1 MHADVENA
9 FPNSEAIANEA
20 PPAPRPESGRFAF
33 VGSGLELLWI
43 EVSNF
48 VLSALTVG
56 IASLLAISQWR
67 LSRFWVT
74 NTTLDGRPLRY
85 EMSWGDE
92 FGHQILTA
100 LLVLVTCGLATPWA
114 VANAHRFRW
123 SRASTADGRRV
134 TMDGSLFM
142 DGLVVGGLFL
152 LVFLTFGLA
161 VPVAYAWW
169 RAYWTSQIRV
179 EDPQV
184 PGGWY
189 RLRFDAGY
197 LSLLIQWIL
206 NHALIALTFYL
217 YVPWAVVNLAKFG
230 WSATGDDQSPPLK
243 VPAGPRTPAQ
253 WAVVVLY
260 ALSTVLLS
268 VGILFVGIYIAQNKD
283 KPTTSAT
290 SSSYVNS
297 PSDAPA
303 APVRVPSESLPTQ
316 PPTPPPVALSSAT
329 HVVHN
334 TASDLESPWLALRS
348 APDYRAGLLARLPD
362 GTRVRLIRSEGSWE
376 YVQVVDGS
384 DRGKV
389 GYARNRYL
397 KKLATVES
405 TSGTAADFAA
415 PIPAE
420 RSKPPTVAEW
430 SAAPKVDM
438 QPDGCIRK
446 IVREWL
452 KLNCSKDDDNGL
464 YPIAITRTEG
474 MGGEGSGYF
483 SWSKEG
489 RVVDIVVA
497 MRRGGRGTAIF
508 ELRGQTLVV
517 GYDWR
522 AGGDY
527 PEIIWQ

>member
-1 MHADVENA
+1 MHAGVENTY
-9 FPNSEAIANEA
+9 PDPGAIANPVA
-20 PPAPRPESGRFAF
+20 HAPRQESGRFAF
-33 VGSGLELLWI
+33 AGSGLELLWV
-43 EVSNF
+43 EASNLA
-48 VLSALTVG
+48 LSALTFG
-56 IASLLAISQWR
+56 IASLLAIPQWR
-67 LSRFWVT
+67 RSRFWVA

-85 EMSWGDE
+85 EVSWVE
-92 FGHQILTA
+92 ELLHQLLTS
-100 LLVLVTCGLATPWA
+100 LLVVVTCGLALPWA

-134 TMDGSLFM
+134 TMDGSVLL
-142 DGLVVGGLFL
+142 DGLVVTGLVL

-161 VPVAYAWW
+161 VPLAYAWW
-169 RAYWTSQIRV
+169 RAYWASRVCV

-197 LSLLIQWIL
+197 LSLLVQWAL
-206 NHALIALTFYL
+206 NHCLIGLTFYL
-217 YVPWAVVNLAKFG
+217 YLPWAAVSLAKFG

-260 ALSTVLLS
+260 ALVTALLS
-268 VGILFVGIYIAQNKD
+268 AGILFVGLNVAWNKA
-283 KPTTSAT
+283 TSAT
-290 SSSYVNS
+290 SSSHVSS
-297 PSDAPA
+297 PSDSPA
-303 APVRVPSESLPTQ
+303 VPVRFPSEAIPNQ
-316 PPTPPPVALSSAT
+316 PATGPSVALSPAT

-334 TASDLESPWLALRS
+334 TASDLEAPWLALRS

-397 KKLATVES
+397 KKVATAES
-405 TSGTAADFAA
+405 ASGAAADFVA

-430 SAAPKVDM
+430 NAAPKVDM
-438 QPDGCIRK
+438 QPAGCMRK

-464 YPIAITRTEG
+464 YPVAIARTEG
-474 MGGEGSGYF
+474 MGGDGSGHF
-483 SWSKEG
+483 AWSKEG

-497 MRRGGRGTAIF
+497 MRRGARGTATF